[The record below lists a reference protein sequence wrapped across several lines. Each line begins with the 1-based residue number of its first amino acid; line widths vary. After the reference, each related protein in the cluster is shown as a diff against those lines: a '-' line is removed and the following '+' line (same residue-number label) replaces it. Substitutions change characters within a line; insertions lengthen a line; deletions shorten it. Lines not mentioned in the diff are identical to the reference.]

1 MPVARIDRGKK
12 NKKPNF
18 IFLAEPGVPSTDE
31 CLVDMAKVVFQLCEM
46 KKRGTENDKTKIKID
61 NLQTGKKEHISKIL
75 AMA

>member
-1 MPVARIDRGKK
+1 MARIKREKK

-18 IFLAEPGVPSTDE
+18 IFLVEPGEPSTDE

-46 KKRGTENDKTKIKID
+46 KKRGSKNDKTKIKID
-61 NLQTGKKEHISKIL
+61 NLQTGKKEHFSKVL